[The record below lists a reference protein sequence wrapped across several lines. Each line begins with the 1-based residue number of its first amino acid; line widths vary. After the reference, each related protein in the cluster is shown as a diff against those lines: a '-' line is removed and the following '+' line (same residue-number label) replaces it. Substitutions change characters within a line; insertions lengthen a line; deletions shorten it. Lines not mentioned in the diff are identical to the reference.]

1 MSEIKLPFVGPALIT
16 GASSGLGEEFARRLA
31 AMGHSLILVAR
42 REDKLRALASELI
55 AAHGVQADVVVA
67 DLASEQGI
75 VKVEEVLRSRGDVA
89 LLVNNAGFGAGGS
102 FYRIDMAIQTAMIR
116 VHVEAAARL
125 MRAALPSM
133 VERGVGAVVN
143 VASVA
148 AFTISPKSAM
158 YASTKAW
165 TVSFSR
171 ALALELRPKGVRVQ
185 VLCPGFT
192 HTGFHSTPEFATS
205 DGIAIPRFL
214 WGPADKVVGA
224 SLTALRGHRIVVIP
238 GWKNKIMARLAR
250 MSVATAVIRAF
261 TRKRV

>member
-1 MSEIKLPFVGPALIT
+1 MSEIKLPFAGPALIT

-31 AMGHSLILVAR
+31 AMGHPLILVAR
-42 REDKLRALASELI
+42 REDKLRALASELS
-55 AAHGVQADVVVA
+55 AAHGIKADVVAA
-67 DLASEQGI
+67 DLATDEGVAKIES
-75 VKVEEVLRSRGDVA
+75 VMRSRGDVA
-89 LLVNNAGFGAGGS
+89 LLINNAGFGAGGS
-102 FYRIDMAIQTAMIR
+102 FYRIDMAIQTSMIR
-116 VHVEAAARL
+116 VHVEATARL
-125 MRAALPSM
+125 IRAALPSM
-133 VERGVGAVVN
+133 VERGTGAVIN

-165 TVSFSR
+165 MVSFSR
-171 ALALELRPKGVRVQ
+171 ALALELRPKGIRVQ

-192 HTGFHSTPEFATS
+192 HTGFHATPEFATS

-214 WGPADKVVGA
+214 WGPADKVIEA
-224 SLTALRGHRIVVIP
+224 SLKALRGRKVIVIP